1 MKDRKKKELEWNVYY
16 EDFNGKKIVPF
27 NIFHHTRFNED
38 VKKSFKKNKNDFETF
53 KKETK
58 SNLMY
63 YYWSKC
69 EWEIIL
75 SAWIN
80 SGRVPEVKVDVY
92 DQVMLNFDLFAKYV
106 WDFYTSRRRK
116 QTIKTNDKKQTT
128 TQRRKKKEQE

>member
-1 MKDRKKKELEWNVYY
+1 MKDRKKKELEWYAYY

-27 NIFHHTRFNED
+27 NIFNHSRFSKDIKEE
-38 VKKSFKKNKNDFETF
+38 FKKNKDNFEEF
-53 KKETK
+53 KERLQR
-58 SNLMY
+58 NLQY

-80 SGRVPEVKVDVY
+80 SGCVPEVKIDVY

-128 TQRRKKKEQE
+128 TEERKKVKE